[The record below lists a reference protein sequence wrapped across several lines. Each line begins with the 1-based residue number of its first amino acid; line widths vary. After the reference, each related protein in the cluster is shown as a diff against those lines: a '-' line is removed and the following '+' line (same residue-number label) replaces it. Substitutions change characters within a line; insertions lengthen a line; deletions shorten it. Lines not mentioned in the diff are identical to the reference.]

1 MSVRSRMKS
10 DLATHEYNGNLYLC
24 VPKEAVYVWSKQDH
38 WEDWT
43 MTVRNPDAFLAEMK
57 EYEIRS

>member
-1 MSVRSRMKS
+1 MKS